1 MLDTALCAAAAAGGV
16 LRSHW
21 ITTSQVSFKGPVDL
35 VTDADVAAER
45 VVVGMLRES
54 FPDHDIV
61 AEESAPQATSGPY
74 RWYVDPLDGTTNFAH
89 RFPHFAVSIALA
101 HGDDILLGVVLD
113 PMREEVFAAYR
124 GGGATLN
131 GIPIRVSETGKLSQ
145 ALLGT
150 GFPYDRQQRA
160 RFYLQGLERFLT
172 VSQGIRRGGS
182 AALDLCYVAS
192 GRLDGFWE
200 WGLQPWDIAA
210 GAIIV
215 AEAGGIVSDFHGGP
229 CRLGG
234 QEILATN
241 HPLAKQMVGELS
253 ALPPRLA

>member
-1 MLDTALCAAAAAGGV
+1 MLETALRAAAAAGDV

-21 ITTSQVSFKGPVDL
+21 ATTSQVSFKGPVDL
-35 VTDADVAAER
+35 VTDADVAAQR
-45 VVVGMLRES
+45 VIVGMLRES
-54 FPDHDIV
+54 FPDHGIV
-61 AEESAPQATSGPY
+61 AEESAPRAASTGY

-101 HGDDILLGVVLD
+101 HDDEMLLGVVHD
-113 PMREEVFAAYR
+113 PMREEVFAAVR

-131 GIPIRVSETGKLSQ
+131 GASIRVSQTGALGH

-160 RFYLQGLERFLT
+160 GFYVQGLERFLT

-200 WGLQPWDIAA
+200 WALQPWDIAA

-215 AEAGGIVSDFHGGP
+215 TEAGGTVTDFHGQP
-229 CRLGG
+229 CLLGG
-234 QEILATN
+234 QEILASN
-241 HPLAKQMVGELS
+241 GLLADQMVAELS
-253 ALPPRLA
+253 ALPRRLS